1 MLKRTGYFRRTFS
14 NFFVELLLIILG
26 VLSALA
32 VENFRES
39 ISDKTKEKEYLLAL
53 RDAIQSDTAV
63 IKKETQR
70 CFSKQNACAVILQ
83 LVEGDT
89 QAEIP
94 QDKLEDMTASIV
106 MLIDPVYNTAI
117 YEDLKSSGNLKII
130 SNNELR
136 NSVISYYADLYKI
149 SDRFSEMALFTSYND
164 DFTDLLDIDEFS
176 FDKEISQARIIGKI
190 KTNEN
195 AKLYLKR
202 LQKRIMV
209 IRNLFIY
216 QMLPNSLNLLDKI
229 NLEISKK

>member
-1 MLKRTGYFRRTFS
+1 VPNKSAYFRRTFG

-39 ISDKTKEKEYLLAL
+39 LAESKKEKEYLLAL

-63 IKKETQR
+63 IKKEIQR
-70 CFSKQNACAVILQ
+70 CFSKKNACTVFLQ
-83 LVEGDT
+83 LTEGNS
-89 QAEIP
+89 QQEIP
-94 QDKLEDMTASIV
+94 QDKFDDMAASIM

-130 SNNELR
+130 SNTELR

-149 SDRFSEMALFTSYND
+149 SDRFGDLALFTSYNEN
-164 DFTDLLDIDEFS
+164 FTDLLDVDEFS
-176 FDKEISQARIIGKI
+176 FDEELSQGKI
-190 KTNEN
+190 ISRIKGNEN
-195 AKLYLKR
+195 AKIYLKR
-202 LQKRIMV
+202 LQKRTLV

-216 QMLPNSLNLLDKI
+216 QMLPESLDLLDKV
-229 NLEISKK
+229 NQELEK